1 MRPRREERRTDREK
15 RSQHLKHE
23 DPDFSPAFQGV
34 VRRMSEYFDVDVFAT
49 RLNFYRDGADWKPF
63 HHDSHA
69 FANGQK
75 EDFTMGASFGA
86 ARDLAF
92 LHEPSGQRFSF
103 PQNNGDVFAFTSS
116 VNRAFKHGV
125 PKARRTN
132 IGPRFSIIAWGRR
145 RTINGR
151 NGGRAGVVEDNAM
164 AGDGGTRPFGGGRKV
179 GGGGRHARP
188 PHPSGLLDGG
198 EREASRNER
207 VLAGADVS
215 DLVADLV
222 LKEEGAGRAGAK
234 TKTAG
239 GGRGRAGAGKRPKPV
254 RALRGRLGED
264 RFQEL
269 KALGRR
275 FQRGHVGARELY
287 ETALGLLDGDAGALM
302 GLVDSLPGE
311 QKRAEVGEWHRTR
324 AEWA

>member
-1 MRPRREERRTDREK
+1 
-15 RSQHLKHE
+15 
-23 DPDFSPAFQGV
+23 
-34 VRRMSEYFDVDVFAT
+34 
-49 RLNFYRDGADWKPF
+49 
-63 HHDSHA
+63 
-69 FANGQK
+69 
-75 EDFTMGASFGA
+75 MGASFGA

-145 RTINGR
+145 RTINER

-164 AGDGGTRPFGGGRKV
+164 AGGTRPFGRGRKV
-179 GGGGRHARP
+179 GGGGGHPRP
-188 PHPSGLLDGG
+188 PNPSGLLDGG

-239 GGRGRAGAGKRPKPV
+239 AAAPAGGGRPA
-254 RALRGRLGED
+254 
-264 RFQEL
+264 
-269 KALGRR
+269 
-275 FQRGHVGARELY
+275 
-287 ETALGLLDGDAGALM
+287 T
-302 GLVDSLPGE
+302 PG
-311 QKRAEVGEWHRTR
+311 V
-324 AEWA
+324 